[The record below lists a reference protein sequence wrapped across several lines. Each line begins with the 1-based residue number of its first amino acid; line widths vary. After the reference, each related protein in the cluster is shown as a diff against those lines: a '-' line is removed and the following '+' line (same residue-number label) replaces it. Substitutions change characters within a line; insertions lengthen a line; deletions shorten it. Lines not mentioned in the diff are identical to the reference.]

1 MIWIDL
7 YIHLFSLKAK
17 SIFYHLFF
25 FYSSTHTVCYSLES
39 SHKIYRDFLFSLQV
53 SELENLPQDASR
65 SAYTQRILE
74 IVSNIKKQKEE
85 ITKVDLKHLLPED
98 GFLRK
103 NLKFMRSAV
112 ECSIPTS
119 NLIRHGLIWTFDL
132 KFKECTVNLSLIADF
147 DRHKESPER
156 NQQPDWKAGQDIC
169 CNWWDGF

>member
-1 MIWIDL
+1 M
-7 YIHLFSLKAK
+7 LFIRKFTQDISR
-17 SIFYHLFF
+17 FF
-25 FYSSTHTVCYSLES
+25 FC
-39 SHKIYRDFLFSLQV
+39 LFSLQV

-85 ITKVDLKHLLPED
+85 ITKVDLKHLPED

-103 NLKFMRSAV
+103 NLKFMLSAV

-119 NLIRHGLIWTFDL
+119 NLIRLGFISAL
-132 KFKECTVNLSLIADF
+132 KFKECAVNLIISPSTLIADF
-147 DRHKESPER
+147 VRYEGSPER

-169 CNWWDGF
+169 CD